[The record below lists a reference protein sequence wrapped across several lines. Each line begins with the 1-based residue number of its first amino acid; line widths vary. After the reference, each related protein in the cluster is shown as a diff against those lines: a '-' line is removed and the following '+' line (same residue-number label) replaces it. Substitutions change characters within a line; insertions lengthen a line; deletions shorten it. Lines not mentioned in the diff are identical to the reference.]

1 MPLYKRYLCIGTW
14 ALCIVLVGAFL
25 RDKGA
30 KRDILDLYSIAIA
43 ERFRFYS
50 FGDAMF
56 II

>member
-1 MPLYKRYLCIGTW
+1 MVVFGTW

-30 KRDILDLYSIAIA
+30 KCDIFDLYAIVIA

-50 FGDAMF
+50 FGDTML

>member
-30 KRDILDLYSIAIA
+30 KCDIFDLYAIVIA

-50 FGDAMF
+50 FGDTML